1 MHFSSPLVN
10 QWRVALLLVTVM
22 SLTPGRT
29 SAECGDYLT
38 IRNSMH
44 DSHHIQSKPTV
55 DRLAL
60 EAFDVS
66 TKREFPC
73 RGPNCSKLP
82 AKEKT
87 PLAPP
92 VIPVSSSVK
101 EVVQF
106 SPHVG
111 VDTGA
116 DSCLP
121 VDNAF
126 NFPVHRAS
134 SIFHPPRL
142 A

>member
-1 MHFSSPLVN
+1 
-10 QWRVALLLVTVM
+10 M
-22 SLTPGRT
+22 SLTPGRA

-38 IRNSMH
+38 IRNSAH
-44 DSHHIQSKPTV
+44 DSHQDQSKPTV

-66 TKREFPC
+66 TKRESPC

-87 PLAPP
+87 PLSPP

-101 EVVQF
+101 QVVQY
-106 SPHVG
+106 SPIADVE
-111 VDTGA
+111 TGA
-116 DSCLP
+116 DSRLHF
-121 VDNAF
+121 DNTF
-126 NFPVHRAS
+126 NFPIHRAS